1 MSDETGTVVLGTN
14 RLGTPAHSARVKRWS
29 SFALAVVATT
39 AMMVGGGG
47 PVQASP
53 KADVSLTA
61 DALRALALR
70 GMTSS
75 FSATYRLS
83 APGFVTATMT
93 VAQRRSR
100 LNAVGWPSA
109 GWMYRFTVRSPK
121 AWLVGAEWDQNP
133 AGKVYECAREVRPSA
148 LGVRRTYSTWRPRKY
163 RHGVGERNVR
173 AVRGGGP
180 CRDAL
185 ACVTTRLHVEDL
197 AQEAARRG
205 CHLCERRPGLEEES
219 CSRGHVVPDPRW
231 SSGGLVPRRTFVGR
245 RDRSRCHR
253 HFDQERCSGR
263 RFRPTGGSGTV
274 QGIKSPLEPSYH
286 RAGGLAAGLTAR
298 VTTVHLEGASWRDHR
313 EGQAGTIHTGFDQ
326 IGDGPLAGRPT
337 MVYAGRSFTGM
348 TTD

>member
-1 MSDETGTVVLGTN
+1 MAGWQNFFALLRTVVEAAPVSVVERARRMMSDETGTVVLGTN

-133 AGKVYECAREVRPSA
+133 AGKVYECAQKSA
-148 LGVRRTYSTWRPRKY
+148 LQPWVCVGPIP
-163 RHGVGERNVR
+163 HGDLGSIGTASVSGMYEPY
-173 AVRGGGP
+173 A
-180 CRDAL
+180 A
-185 ACVTTRLHVEDL
+185 EDL
-197 AQEAARRG
+197 VGMLSPVLRRG
-205 CHLCERRPGLEEES
+205 YTWKISHRKLRVGVVTCVSVGQVS
-219 CSRGHVVPDPRW
+219 KKSRVP
-231 SSGGLVPRRTFVGR
+231 VGTWCLT
-245 RDRSRCHR
+245 RD
-253 HFDQERCSGR
+253 GVLAGWY
-263 RFRPTGGSGTV
+263 PV
-274 QGIKSPLEPSYH
+274 EPSLVV
-286 RAGGLAAGLTAR
+286 AIGADATATSIKKGAPAADFALPVAPEPFK
-298 VTTVHLEGASWRDHR
+298 VSKALWNLP
-313 EGQAGTIHTGFDQ
+313 TI
-326 IGDGPLAGRPT
+326 GPVGSPQ
-337 MVYAGRSFTGM
+337 
-348 TTD
+348 D